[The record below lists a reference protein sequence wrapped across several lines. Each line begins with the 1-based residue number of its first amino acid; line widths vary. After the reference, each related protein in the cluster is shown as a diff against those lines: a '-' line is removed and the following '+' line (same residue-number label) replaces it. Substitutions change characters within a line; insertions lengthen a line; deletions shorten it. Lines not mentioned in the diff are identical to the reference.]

1 MTSKIKKRV
10 VLPTRPAPP
19 SIEQILEDVQNASAS
34 DPVFVL
40 GGETSEETWD
50 EDVLADR
57 ERQYHH
63 SHSYVELNHRLQKA
77 CSLMKIKCK
86 ELQETGE
93 MLDDKILEMKAKTL

>member
-19 SIEQILEDVQNASAS
+19 SIEQILEDVQNAPAS

-50 EDVLADR
+50 DR
-57 ERQYHH
+57 ERQYRQ
-63 SHSYVELNHRLQKA
+63 SHSYVELNHRLQEA

-86 ELQETGE
+86 EMQQTGA
-93 MLDDKILEMKAKTL
+93 MLDDKILEMKEKTL